1 MNGIEKFI
9 SSKIGYGNPYGD
21 YWFIGPEEGGSA
33 ASLQERMNVWNEL
46 GSDDHFHDLKK
57 FHLAYKNGTE
67 HFFEGN
73 IKLQNTWKGLIEI
86 LFGIQG
92 KEASLQ
98 SKKDYQSSQMGTT
111 DGDTLLA
118 ELFPFASKSLND
130 SEWNELFSESKR
142 DYWEK
147 YANQRIQ
154 LITEQIEIYKPRL
167 VVFYSVSFRKH
178 WLKIVEFLM
187 AQPIEIDKNNL
198 PITVFYNKSTI
209 FCIVPHPVSVKM
221 NGSVKYSLGKMIHE
235 FLQTNG
241 HN

>member
-1 MNGIEKFI
+1 MENYIAT
-9 SSKIGYGNPYGD
+9 KIGYGNPYGD

-73 IKLQNTWKGLIEI
+73 VKLQNTWNGLIEV

-92 KEASLQ
+92 KENTLET
-98 SKKDYQSSQMGTT
+98 KKEYQSSQLGTK
-111 DGDTLLA
+111 DGETLLA

-130 SEWNELFSESKR
+130 SEWNELFSESKK

-147 YANQRIQ
+147 YAIQRIK
-154 LITEQIEIYKPRL
+154 LITEQIEIYKPKL
-167 VVFYSVSFRKH
+167 VVFYSVSFQKQ
-178 WLKIVEFLM
+178 WMEIIGSLNAE
-187 AQPIEIDKNNL
+187 QIEINNNNL
-198 PITVFYNKSTI
+198 PTTLFSNKSTT

-221 NGSVKYSLGKMIHE
+221 NGCVKYSLGKMIQE